1 MTTTAN
7 AAYPLETFGPYGPL
21 PNGEGG
27 YQVGDGNLSGTNFI
41 NTPTP
46 AAIPAGAATLTAAQ
60 VVGGLILGSPGSS
73 AAAYTL
79 PTVANLEAELP
90 AVVKVGASFDFSI
103 INVDGS
109 SSGVITVTTN
119 TGWSIGTSGSQGLMT
134 IAAVAGTTQR
144 YRARKTGTGSWALYR
159 IS

>member
-90 AVVKVGASFDFSI
+90 AIAKVGASFDFSI
-103 INVDGS
+103 INVDGF

>member
-7 AAYPLETFGPYGPL
+7 AAYPLETFGPYGAI
-21 PNGEGG
+21 PNGSGG
-27 YQVGDGNLSGTNFI
+27 YQFGDGNLAETDFFA
-41 NTPTP
+41 TP
-46 AAIPAGAATLTAAQ
+46 APATATVTATLTAAQ
-60 VVGGLILGSPGSS
+60 VLNGILLGSPGSS

-79 PTVANLEAELP
+79 PTVTDLEAALP
-90 AVVKVGASFDFSI
+90 SAVKVGASFDFSV

-109 SSGVITVTTN
+109 SSGVITITTN

-134 IAAVAGTTQR
+134 IAATAGTTQA
-144 YRARKTGTGSWALYR
+144 YRARKTGVGTWALYR